1 MTGHTKPG
9 GSAAAAPS
17 LDHSAAVNYAQNLF
31 ATTIDWYKS
40 ADLKAQI
47 ILTLDGALIAFLT
60 SSLFKTPSEVSQLTQ
75 HLTGRTWFLLMAMCV
90 CLFGSIVSAL
100 MCLWSR
106 IFLGGKGDSVLEL
119 EKKQINESG
128 KPYSPNVMLF
138 FRTISWLDHDR
149 FQEQL
154 VSTDAAFH
162 IRALASQSYLLSR
175 RVYVKHML
183 VNAGFVLSGASFLL
197 FLASGM
203 SYLAGLK

>member
-1 MTGHTKPG
+1 MTGHTRLG
-9 GSAAAAPS
+9 GSASAAS
-17 LDHSAAVNYAQNLF
+17 SVDHSAAMNYAQNVF
-31 ATTIDWYKS
+31 ANIIDWYKS
-40 ADLKAQI
+40 ADFKAQI

-60 SSLFKTPSEVSQLTQ
+60 SSLFKSPSELSQLTQ
-75 HLTGRTWFLLMAMCV
+75 HLAGRTWFLLMAMCL

-106 IFLGGKGDSVLEL
+106 IFLGGTRDSVLNL
-119 EKKQINESG
+119 EKKKIKEG
-128 KPYSPNVMLF
+128 VKPYSPSVMLF
-138 FRTISWLDHDR
+138 FRTISWLDHDG